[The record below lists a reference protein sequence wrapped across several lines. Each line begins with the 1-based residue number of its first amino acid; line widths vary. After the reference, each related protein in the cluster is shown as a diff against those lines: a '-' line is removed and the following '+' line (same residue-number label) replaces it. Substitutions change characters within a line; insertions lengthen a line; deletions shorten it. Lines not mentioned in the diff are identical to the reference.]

1 MKALLATPLFCAVI
15 NVYSQDKDAVL
26 IENGVPY
33 EKEKVSHFLDSLH
46 NTNDYVLYFRNR
58 TNWMATTHLYPAF
71 ILAKNQNNLSAYKCV
86 LLSKPTMSFQCTKL
100 DLPADSLYSIW
111 RSYVDNNLFKIKTQ
125 KAHPRNCSY
134 SVSDLGTYE
143 FILLTKQKMKVL
155 EFDAPEYYLRH
166 CQDIPERKNVV
177 NCASAIARIM
187 K

>member
-1 MKALLATPLFCAVI
+1 MKALLATILFCAAI

-33 EKEKVSHFLDSLH
+33 EKKKVSYFLDSLH

-58 TNWMATTHLYPAF
+58 TNWIATIHLYPAF

-86 LLSKPTMSFQCTKL
+86 FLSKPAMPFQCTRL

-111 RSYVDNNLFKIKTQ
+111 SSYVNNNLFKIKTQ
-125 KAHPRNCSY
+125 KEFPRNCSY

-143 FILLTKQKMKVL
+143 FILLTKRKMKVL
-155 EFDAPEYYLRH
+155 EYDAPEDYLRH
-166 CQDIPERKNVV
+166 CHDIPERKNVV
-177 NCASAIARIM
+177 NCASVITRIM